1 MSILI
6 TWSIEKL
13 ECYQQVTSLPDVV
26 CNIHWRVDA
35 TDGTYS
41 DVSKGS
47 IGITYSGDLPFTP
60 YNELSED
67 QVIGWV
73 KSSLGLGEIATIEES
88 AKQNVMNQPLPVL
101 FTPDLPWETPI
112 LEG

>member
-1 MSILI
+1 MSISI

-13 ECYQQVTSLPDVV
+13 ECYQQVADRPDVV

-35 TDGTYS
+35 TDGTYNA
-41 DVSKGS
+41 VSQGLNSIAYFEGS
-47 IGITYSGDLPFTP
+47 PFIPYS
-60 YNELSED
+60 ELNED

-73 KSSLGLGEIATIEES
+73 KSSLSLGEIATIEES

-101 FTPDLPWETPI
+101 FTPDLPWGTSTK
-112 LEG
+112 

>member
-1 MSILI
+1 MSISI

-13 ECYQQVTSLPDVV
+13 ECYQQVADQPDVV

-41 DVSKGS
+41 AVSQGS
-47 IGITYSGDLPFTP
+47 NSIAYSEGSPFTP
-60 YNELSED
+60 YSELNED

-73 KSSLGLGEIATIEES
+73 KSSLGLGEIATIEGS
-88 AKQNVMNQPLPVL
+88 AKQNVMSQPLPVV
-101 FTPDLPWETPI
+101 FTPDLPWGTSTK
-112 LEG
+112 